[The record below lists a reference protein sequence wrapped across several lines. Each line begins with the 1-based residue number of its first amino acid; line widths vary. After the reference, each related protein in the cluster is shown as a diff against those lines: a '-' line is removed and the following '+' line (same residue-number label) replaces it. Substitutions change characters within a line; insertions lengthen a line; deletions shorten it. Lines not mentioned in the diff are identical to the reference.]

1 MTYVFKDAEH
11 VKTSIRALFA
21 KFPELEGDEDFRID
35 VLEGETDLYSIVS
48 KAVSERA
55 EASTFASAIKE
66 RENDLA
72 SRRARYEQ
80 RADAFKSLIK
90 DLMNVAQVE
99 KITLPEATI
108 STLKGRASVEV
119 EDIDALPQGYFKVEK
134 KADKTAIKA
143 AIDAG
148 EAIPGASIVTG
159 EPSITIR
166 VK

>member
-1 MTYVFKDAEH
+1 MTYVFKDAEF
-11 VKTSIRALFA
+11 VKTAMRSILA
-21 KFPELEGDEDFRID
+21 KYPEIEFDLDLRLDM
-35 VLEGETDLYSIVS
+35 LEGETDLYSIVS

-66 RENDLA
+66 RETDLA

-90 DLMNVAQVE
+90 DLTNVAQVD

-119 EDIDALPQGYFKVEK
+119 DDIDALPQGFFKVEK

-148 EAIPGASIVTG
+148 ETIPGAGIIVG